1 MPWDRTPRAGFS
13 LTSRPLE
20 WLTRVV
26 VRFPVLTLV
35 IAGAA
40 VAVSIW
46 LTVTQL
52 GFRTSRAEL
61 LSPNSDYNR
70 RWLDYTEEFG
80 DKEDV
85 VVVVEGAS
93 REYIIPVLD
102 DVCRKL
108 ARRSDLFAA
117 VMHKVDAPKLRAKGL
132 YYLKPEELQ
141 RIDQLLE
148 QAAPILQ
155 GDLSQSNLAGMAGW
169 SDQLSGIERA
179 LAQTTPDAFLTSGST
194 RLISDNGRT
203 GFVLLKLMEED
214 TQSFAQ
220 NSESIDA
227 LRRMTAEIKVRH
239 PDAKIGLTGLPVIEY
254 DEMRSSEK
262 SMTLAT
268 ILSFLGVL
276 AVMIVAF
283 GGLRHSIIAMAA
295 LVVGM
300 IWACGYVT
308 LTIGHLN
315 ILSIAFGSILFG
327 LGIDY
332 GVYYVAH
339 YLQHRE
345 RTDSTS
351 LALVRTAAG
360 AGPGILTGAVTAAV
374 AFLAAGLTEF
384 PGVAQLGLLA
394 GGGIILCWLAQMTV
408 LPALIRLV
416 DSDGEKKNLPVPLD
430 LRFWL
435 YPFFAY
441 PRLTLAA
448 ATVGVA
454 ATAVGIH
461 YLRYDYNLLN
471 LQPTGLES
479 VELEHKLFD
488 RTNRSAWFALSVAST
503 PEEVQARR
511 EAFQKLP
518 SVERVVEIASAI
530 PPGIER
536 KRPLIE
542 RIHRR
547 LADLPPQSPRM
558 PGASIEGGAPAADL
572 MNKLGELRRLRDV
585 SSPEPPRL
593 DDLPECVTS
602 RFVGK
607 TGKYLLQVY
616 SKANIWDMEP
626 MGQFV
631 SEVRSV
637 DPEVT
642 GNPLQVYEAS
652 RQMKRSFEQ
661 AACYALLIILPVVF
675 LDFRRLNHTLLA
687 AIPMGVG
694 MLMTI
699 GLMGLLDIP
708 LNPANM
714 IFLPLVIGIGIEDG
728 IHLLHDMRRQGRR
741 YRNADNAVIVAVVVN
756 SLTTMVGFGALMIAN
771 HRGLQSLGRVLVLSM
786 GCCLFTSLVLP
797 SLLRLGGFAAD
808 DSNDSAADDED
819 MENDDFAD
827 DPPTDEQS
835 LPLAA

>member
-1 MPWDRTPRAGFS
+1 
-13 LTSRPLE
+13 
-20 WLTRVV
+20 
-26 VRFPVLTLV
+26 
-35 IAGAA
+35 
-40 VAVSIW
+40 
-46 LTVTQL
+46 
-52 GFRTSRAEL
+52 
-61 LSPNSDYNR
+61 
-70 RWLDYTEEFG
+70 DYTKEFG

-93 REYIIPVLD
+93 REQIIPVLD
-102 DVCRKL
+102 DVCREL

-148 QAAPILQ
+148 QATPILQ
-155 GDLSQSNLAGMAGW
+155 GDLSQSNLAGMAGL
-169 SDQLSGIERA
+169 SDRLSGIERA
-179 LAQTTPDAFLTSGST
+179 LAQTTPDAFLASGST

-203 GFVLLKLMEED
+203 GFVLLKLLEED

-220 NSESIDA
+220 NSESIDS
-227 LRRMTAEIKVRH
+227 LRRITAEIKARH
-239 PDAKIGLTGLPVIEY
+239 PGAKIGLTGLPVIEY

-345 RTDSTS
+345 QTDSTS

-408 LPALIRLV
+408 LPALICLV

-454 ATAVGIH
+454 ATAVGVH

-511 EAFQKLP
+511 KAFQKLP

-536 KRPLIE
+536 KRPLIK

-547 LADLPPQSPRM
+547 LADLPPQPPRM
-558 PGASIEGGAPAADL
+558 HGASIEGGAPAADL

-631 SEVRSV
+631 AEVRSV

-819 MENDDFAD
+819 MESDDFAD